1 MNDTASSPSTSSSP
15 ASLRDLLAQVAAGE
29 LDPGEA
35 ARLLD
40 ADPSAPTLDRRDDV
54 RAEAPVSALAIHA
67 GGVKLTVVADP
78 TVDTAVAD
86 GPHALRREGSVL
98 VLDAPSE
105 DGFRTTPPP
114 RFLGWVPTVWTG
126 GRGQKVLVRVNPA
139 LPLTVEA
146 TACSVDISGL
156 RAPLTLGGSASSI
169 KVGDHTGALH
179 GSLAMGSLEV
189 VAVVDAPSD
198 LACELGSLDLR
209 LLPGSDVTVAAT
221 SDLGEVKLPG
231 AHGAEKASARQSYVV
246 GAGTHP
252 FTVAVRLGSA
262 SVAGA

>member
-1 MNDTASSPSTSSSP
+1 MNEYTDTSP
-15 ASLRDLLAQVAAGE
+15 LRDLLTQVAAGE

-40 ADPSAPTLDRRDDV
+40 ADPAAPTLDQRDDV
-54 RAEAPVSALAIHA
+54 RAEPPVSALAIHA
-67 GGVKLTVVADP
+67 GGVKLAVVADP

-98 VLDAPSE
+98 VLDAPGE

-114 RFLGWVPTVWTG
+114 RFLGWVPTAWTG

-146 TACSVDISGL
+146 TACSVDVSGL
-156 RAPLTLGGSASSI
+156 RAALTLGGSASSV
-169 KVGDHTGALH
+169 KVVDHVGALH
-179 GSLAMGSLEV
+179 GSLAMGSLSV
-189 VAVVDAPSD
+189 VATVDAPSD
-198 LACELGSLDLR
+198 LACELGSLDVR
-209 LLPGSDVTVAAT
+209 LLPGSDVTVTAT
-221 SDLGEVKLPG
+221 CDLGEVKLPG
-231 AHGAEKASARQSYVV
+231 SSGAEKAAARQTYVA

-262 SVAGA
+262 SVAAS

>member
-209 LLPGSDVTVAAT
+209 LMPGSDVTVAAT